1 MFCSFDIIQSDEEK
15 SLLILMMKE
24 TGTRVFSYHRNETG
38 FTFIFQEFET
48 GFKKGNGKSL
58 TTD

>member
-48 GFKKGNGKSL
+48 GFKKETASP
-58 TTD
+58 